1 MKRQEFQKHFVS
13 VHRLVYCGFV
23 IELSA
28 QGRKEPDTWVS
39 GNTVAPSWRR
49 LAAMPKQDGQS
60 LERGPHT
67 AETAHTWA
75 GEPLPLFEY
84 TQTCKAVHVPPLL
97 NAILAPKAGSELLSS
112 DCQLLFIHMSAAP
125 SFEGR
130 LQVWVVFITPSVI
143 FAQSRCDLSF
153 EGQITDRVERFL
165 Y

>member
-112 DCQLLFIHMSAAP
+112 LEHHAFPGDFSKSGACLSVC
-125 SFEGR
+125 SCFE
-130 LQVWVVFITPSVI
+130 
-143 FAQSRCDLSF
+143 SRF
-153 EGQITDRVERFL
+153 QFL
-165 Y
+165 IYG